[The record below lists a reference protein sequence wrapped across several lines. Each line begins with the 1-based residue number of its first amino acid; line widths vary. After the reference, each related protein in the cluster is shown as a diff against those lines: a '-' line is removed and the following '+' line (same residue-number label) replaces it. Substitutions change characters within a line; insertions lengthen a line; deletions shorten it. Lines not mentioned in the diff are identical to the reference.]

1 LARASVA
8 SGEIELHPISADPDF
23 ERIADELYA
32 ARPDEFASARDEQV
46 RKARADGRPEL
57 ARELNKLRKPTQ
69 SAWLVNLLWRGQRDV
84 MQQLF
89 ELAAELS
96 RAQAGASGEELRG
109 LTAQRRQLESALLRQ
124 AQALAAQSGVRV
136 TDATAREAQETLA
149 AALANPEVADEV
161 RSGRLVKPASYA
173 GFGVLPSGAAP
184 TRAPTPA
191 ARSPGL
197 ADEKTAPPPTQAED
211 LATQEARRARERR
224 EAAEARLREARAAL
238 ESAAGA
244 LAERKR
250 EVAAAQQR
258 REDLGQHL
266 EGLKEQLRKLEQ
278 EIAAVGEAQRATTRR
293 RDEAEQ
299 HHAAAQRDVER
310 AEQVL
315 KDA

>member
-1 LARASVA
+1 MARASVA

-149 AALANPEVADEV
+149 AALANPEVADVFYTPDE
-161 RSGRLVKPASYA
+161 LPQYA
-173 GFGVLPSGAAP
+173 HI
-184 TRAPTPA
+184 
-191 ARSPGL
+191 
-197 ADEKTAPPPTQAED
+197 ADFEYMSSQVDSWA
-211 LATQEARRARERR
+211 
-224 EAAEARLREARAAL
+224 
-238 ESAAGA
+238 
-244 LAERKR
+244 KR
-250 EVAAAQQR
+250 W
-258 REDLGQHL
+258 
-266 EGLKEQLRKLEQ
+266 EQ
-278 EIAAVGEAQRATTRR
+278 EIAPLIRR
-293 RDEAEQ
+293 S
-299 HHAAAQRDVER
+299 
-310 AEQVL
+310 
-315 KDA
+315 